1 MKQILSFIK
10 TYVIL
15 VILFVV
21 QKPLFLLLEKSSTAP
36 QTINIWDYMPQV
48 IWHGL
53 SLDLGMAGYL
63 SVIPGL
69 LLLVSIWI
77 RKKLVYPILNI
88 YFGIVAFM
96 GAFLFALNLG
106 LYPYWNFPL
115 DSTPLFY
122 FFTSPKDALASVSF
136 LYIILAFSAI
146 LIPAIGV
153 WFILRVT
160 IKKKTYRSRYTSYGF
175 GDCRGGHRS
184 SYDSDIERHR
194 LRSSL
199 ILLVLTALLFLPIR
213 GGVTVSTNN
222 TGKAYFVRMHFL
234 IMQLSILCS
243 VCLSRFRIRK
253 ILQLNIAIWIML
265 RLTSFSKSWSVPVM
279 LIPTLFSMKRQERR
293 EIPTF

>member
-63 SVIPGL
+63 SGIPGL

-96 GAFLFALNLG
+96 NVAADEAALTENEIRTGFRADGIEDGGNRFTAGFRREGIAVIAVDVSRHFVCGIFFRKHGVERVIGFFGRGEFTGEDLLHHLFGNAEHI
-106 LYPYWNFPL
+106 
-115 DSTPLFY
+115 
-122 FFTSPKDALASVSF
+122 V
-136 LYIILAFSAI
+136 
-146 LIPAIGV
+146 
-153 WFILRVT
+153 
-160 IKKKTYRSRYTSYGF
+160 
-175 GDCRGGHRS
+175 GGQT
-184 SYDSDIERHR
+184 DID
-194 LRSSL
+194 
-199 ILLVLTALLFLPIR
+199 LVLFDI
-213 GGVTVSTNN
+213 GFQVIQ
-222 TGKAYFVRMHFL
+222 F
-234 IMQLSILCS
+234 
-243 VCLSRFRIRK
+243 
-253 ILQLNIAIWIML
+253 
-265 RLTSFSKSWSVPVM
+265 
-279 LIPTLFSMKRQERR
+279 RQEFQGDIFIVRDHVF
-293 EIPTF
+293 PVGDLFQTVLTQHGV

>member
-10 TYVIL
+10 TYVIFVL
-15 VILFVV
+15 LFVA
-21 QKPLFLLLEKSSTAP
+21 QKPLFLLLEKSSTAA
-36 QTINIWDYMPQV
+36 QTINIWDNMPRV

-69 LLLVSIWI
+69 LLLASIWI

-88 YFGIVAFM
+88 YYGIVAFL
-96 GAFLFALNLG
+96 GAFLFVLNLG

-122 FFTSPKDALASVSF
+122 FFTSPKDAIASVSF
-136 LYIILAFSAI
+136 FYIFLAFLAVLVS
-146 LIPAIGV
+146 AIGV

-160 IKKKTYRSRYTSYGF
+160 IRKKPYHSRYMSYGT
-175 GDCRGGHRS
+175 GSYRGGRRS
-184 SYDSDIERHR
+184 LYDSDIERHR

-213 GGVTVSTNN
+213 GGVTV
-222 TGKAYFVRMHFL
+222 
-234 IMQLSILCS
+234 
-243 VCLSRFRIRK
+243 
-253 ILQLNIAIWIML
+253 
-265 RLTSFSKSWSVPVM
+265 
-279 LIPTLFSMKRQERR
+279 
-293 EIPTF
+293 

>member
-15 VILFVV
+15 VILFVA

-96 GAFLFALNLG
+96 GAFLFVLNLG
-106 LYPYWNFPL
+106 LW
-115 DSTPLFY
+115 T
-122 FFTSPKDALASVSF
+122 VHR
-136 LYIILAFSAI
+136 FSI
-146 LIPAIGV
+146 
-153 WFILRVT
+153 F
-160 IKKKTYRSRYTSYGF
+160 S
-175 GDCRGGHRS
+175 
-184 SYDSDIERHR
+184 
-194 LRSSL
+194 
-199 ILLVLTALLFLPIR
+199 
-213 GGVTVSTNN
+213 
-222 TGKAYFVRMHFL
+222 
-234 IMQLSILCS
+234 
-243 VCLSRFRIRK
+243 
-253 ILQLNIAIWIML
+253 L
-265 RLTSFSKSWSVPVM
+265 RLKTPWLV
-279 LIPTLFSMKRQERR
+279 
-293 EIPTF
+293 

>member
-15 VILFVV
+15 VILFVA

-96 GAFLFALNLG
+96 GAFL
-106 LYPYWNFPL
+106 LY
-115 DSTPLFY
+115 
-122 FFTSPKDALASVSF
+122 
-136 LYIILAFSAI
+136 
-146 LIPAIGV
+146 
-153 WFILRVT
+153 
-160 IKKKTYRSRYTSYGF
+160 
-175 GDCRGGHRS
+175 
-184 SYDSDIERHR
+184 
-194 LRSSL
+194 
-199 ILLVLTALLFLPIR
+199 
-213 GGVTVSTNN
+213 
-222 TGKAYFVRMHFL
+222 
-234 IMQLSILCS
+234 
-243 VCLSRFRIRK
+243 
-253 ILQLNIAIWIML
+253 
-265 RLTSFSKSWSVPVM
+265 
-279 LIPTLFSMKRQERR
+279 
-293 EIPTF
+293 